1 MGEVRNYAHTV
12 AKNAREPSPEWQPHY
27 KLPLSHEYV
36 KSTVKKVL
44 ETRRRDCI
52 LSKASKGSQQC
63 SAFIGNTDGLANQLL
78 LAKGIPRRTAILLTQ
93 LQCGVS
99 KFMCYDGNR
108 VGPCRRCAVLH
119 PTPYPPDYHEVQT
132 GPGAP
137 CDSTHH
143 FLFECKGTEEARQA
157 AGTHKF
163 TNAKDLFKNKE
174 VAAKFIEEIAL
185 HGRMRIE

>member
-1 MGEVRNYAHTV
+1 MGEVHDYAQAV
-12 AKNAREPSPEWQPHY
+12 AHSTRGPDLASPLPY
-27 KLPLSHEYV
+27 KLSLSHEYV

-44 ETRRRDCI
+44 ETRRRECI

-63 SAFIGNTDGLANQLL
+63 SEFLENTDGLANQLL

-99 KFMCYDGNR
+99 KFMCYEGSKP
-108 VGPCRRCAVLH
+108 GPCRRCAVLH
-119 PTPYPPDYHEVQT
+119 PTPFPPDYYDVQT
-132 GPGAP
+132 GPDAP

-157 AGTHKF
+157 AGTHRF
-163 TNAKDLFKNKE
+163 ANAKDLFKDKE
-174 VAAKFIEEIAL
+174 TAAKFINEIAL
-185 HGRMRIE
+185 HGRMRVE